1 MTDYIEIYKDKKVV
15 AEGSN
20 RDSVMAVARAMYPDD
35 HLVGVGHRK
44 DGSTYGFYV
53 SNAPIAL
60 GT

>member
-1 MTDYIEIYKDKKVV
+1 MDYFYIYKDEEVV
-15 AEGSN
+15 AEGRN
-20 RDSVMAVARAMYPDD
+20 RSSVMAVARAMYPDD

>member
-1 MTDYIEIYKDKKVV
+1 MDYFEIYMEDVIV
-15 AEGSN
+15 ADGNDRS
-20 RDSVMAVARAMYPDD
+20 SVMAVARALHPDA
-35 HLVGVGHRK
+35 HLVGEGHRK

>member
-1 MTDYIEIYKDKKVV
+1 MDYFYIYKDEIVV
-15 AEGSN
+15 AEG
-20 RDSVMAVARAMYPDD
+20 RDRNSVMAVARAEHPDAI
-35 HLVGVGHRK
+35 LIGVGHRT